1 MDLPRGGTLKI
12 EDVKIIG
19 VCGAGTMGAGIAQQA
34 ASSGY
39 QVRVLDVDD
48 AAWDRGLNII
58 NSSLDRMLTKE
69 KITQADKDATIGRM
83 SYSADVSAF
92 ADVDYV
98 IEAVFEDIDV
108 KRDLFTRLETVCRP
122 EVVYAT
128 NTSSI
133 SITEIA
139 ATTARPD
146 RVVGMH
152 FFNPVPVLKLVE
164 VIPALQT
171 DPAAVALATALTER
185 LGKTPVPCKD
195 TPGFVV
201 NRILIPMMIDAARVF
216 ESGVA
221 SAEDIDT
228 AMKLGANLPM
238 GPLELMDFTGVDIAY
253 HVGNVLFEYTR
264 EPRFS
269 PPTIMRKMVKAG
281 HLGRKTGKGF
291 YDYEQKT

>member
-1 MDLPRGGTLKI
+1 MKA
-12 EDVKIIG
+12 EDIKTIG

-34 ASSGY
+34 SVSGY
-39 QVRVLDVDD
+39 TVRVLDVDD
-48 AAWDRGLNII
+48 AAWARGLAII
-58 NSSLDRMLTKE
+58 TGGLDKMLAKE
-69 KITQADKDATIGRM
+69 KITQADKDAILGRI
-83 SYSADVSAF
+83 SYATAASAF

-98 IEAVFEDIDV
+98 IEAVFEDLEV
-108 KRDLFTRLETVCRP
+108 KRELFAKLEGVCRP
-122 EVVYAT
+122 EVVFAT

-139 ATTARPD
+139 AASSRPE

-152 FFNPVPVLKLVE
+152 FFNPVPVMKLVE
-164 VIPALQT
+164 IIPALQT
-171 DPAAVALATALTER
+171 AAESVELATAVTEG
-185 LGKTPVPCKD
+185 LGKTAVPCRD

-201 NRILIPMMIDAARVF
+201 NRILIPMLIDAARVF

-228 AMKLGANLPM
+228 AMKLGAGLPM

-253 HVGNVLFEYTR
+253 HVGNVLFEYTK
-264 EPRFS
+264 EQRFS

-291 YDYEQKT
+291 YEYEQKS

>member
-1 MDLPRGGTLKI
+1 MKAD
-12 EDVKIIG
+12 DVKVIG

-34 ASSGY
+34 AASGY
-39 QVRVLDVDD
+39 QVRVMDVND
-48 AAWDRGLNII
+48 AAWDRGLAII
-58 NSSLDRMLTKE
+58 TKGLDRMLAKE
-69 KITQADKDATIGRM
+69 KITQADKDAVLGRL
-83 SYSADVSAF
+83 SYSTDAASLAE
-92 ADVDYV
+92 VDYV
-98 IEAVFEDIDV
+98 IEAVFEDYQV
-108 KRDLFTRLETVCRP
+108 KKDLFARLEQVVRP
-122 EVVYAT
+122 DVVFAT

-139 ATTARPD
+139 SASDRPD

-152 FFNPVPVLKLVE
+152 FFNPVPVMKLVE

-171 DPAAVALATALTER
+171 AQETVELATAMTLG
-185 LGKTPVPCKD
+185 LGKTPVPCTD
-195 TPGFVV
+195 SPGFVV

-221 SAEDIDT
+221 SAADIDT

-253 HVGNVLFEYTR
+253 HVGNVLYEYTK
-264 EPRFS
+264 EQRFS
-269 PPTIMRKMVKAG
+269 PPPIMRKMIKAG

-291 YDYEQKT
+291 YDYADKT

>member
-1 MDLPRGGTLKI
+1 LKI
-12 EDVKIIG
+12 DDVKIVGI
-19 VCGAGTMGAGIAQQA
+19 CGAGTMGAGIAQQA
-34 ASSGY
+34 ALSGY
-39 QVRVLDVDD
+39 TVRVLDVDD
-48 AAWDRGLNII
+48 AAWTRGLNII
-58 NSSLDRMLTKE
+58 TGGLDRMLAKE
-69 KITQADKDATIGRM
+69 KITQDEKDAILGRIT
-83 SYSADVSAF
+83 YSTDVAAF
-92 ADVDYV
+92 ADADYV

-108 KRDLFTRLETVCRP
+108 KRELFARLETVCRP
-122 EVVYAT
+122 EVVFAT

-171 DPAAVALATALTER
+171 DPGAVALATAVTER
-185 LGKTPVPCKD
+185 LGKTAVPCKD

-201 NRILIPMMIDAARVF
+201 NRILIPMMIDAARVY

-253 HVGNVLFEYTR
+253 HVGNVLFEYTK
-264 EPRFS
+264 EQRFS

>member
-1 MDLPRGGTLKI
+1 VKAD
-12 EDVKIIG
+12 DVRIIG

-34 ASSGY
+34 AASGY

-48 AAWDRGLNII
+48 TAWKRGLGII
-58 NSSLDRMLTKE
+58 TKGLDRMLAKE
-69 KITQADKDATIGRM
+69 KITQADRDAILSRL
-83 SYSADVSAF
+83 SYSTDASSL

-98 IEAVFEDIDV
+98 IEAVFEDYEV
-108 KRDLFTRLETVCRP
+108 KKDLFARLELVCRP
-122 EVVYAT
+122 DVVFAT

-139 ATTARPD
+139 AASQRPD

-152 FFNPVPVLKLVE
+152 FFNPVPALPLVE

-171 DPAAVALATALTER
+171 DPEAAGLATEMATR
-185 LGKTPVPCKD
+185 LGKIPVACND

-201 NRILIPMMIDAARVF
+201 NRILVPMMIDAARVF

-221 SAEDIDT
+221 TAEGIDT
-228 AMKLGANLPM
+228 AMKLGANMPM
-238 GPLELMDFTGVDIAY
+238 GPLELMDFIGVDIAY
-253 HVGNVLFEYTR
+253 HIGNVLYEYTK
-264 EPRFS
+264 EQRFS

-281 HLGRKTGKGF
+281 HLGRKSGKGF
-291 YDYEQKT
+291 YDYTETT

>member
-1 MDLPRGGTLKI
+1 MKA
-12 EDVKIIG
+12 EDIKTIG

-34 ASSGY
+34 SVSGY
-39 QVRVLDVDD
+39 TVKVLDVDD
-48 AAWDRGLNII
+48 AAWARGLAII
-58 NSSLDRMLTKE
+58 TGGLDRMLAKE
-69 KITQADKDATIGRM
+69 KITQADKDAILGRI
-83 SYSADVSAF
+83 SYSTDASAF

-98 IEAVFEDIDV
+98 IEAVFEDLEV
-108 KRDLFTRLETVCRP
+108 KRELFAKLEGVCRP
-122 EVVYAT
+122 EVVFAT

-139 ATTARPD
+139 AASSRPE

-152 FFNPVPVLKLVE
+152 FFNPVPVMKLVE
-164 VIPALQT
+164 IIPALQT
-171 DPAAVALATALTER
+171 AAESVELATAVTEG
-185 LGKTPVPCKD
+185 LGKTAVPCKD

-201 NRILIPMMIDAARVF
+201 NRVLIPMLIDAARVY

-228 AMKLGANLPM
+228 AMKLGAGLPM

-253 HVGNVLFEYTR
+253 HVGNVLFEYTK
-264 EPRFS
+264 EQRFS

-291 YDYEQKT
+291 YEYEQKG

>member
-1 MDLPRGGTLKI
+1 VNID
-12 EDVKIIG
+12 DVKIIG

-34 ASSGY
+34 SISGFT
-39 QVRVLDVDD
+39 VKVMDVDD
-48 AAWDRGLNII
+48 AAWDRGLAII
-58 NSSLDRMLTKE
+58 TGGLDRMLAKE
-69 KITQADKDATIGRM
+69 KITQAQKDEVLGRI
-83 SYSADVSAF
+83 SYSTDVSSL

-98 IEAVFEDIDV
+98 IEAVFEDYDV
-108 KRDLFTRLETVCRP
+108 KKALFERLEGVCRP
-122 EVVYAT
+122 EVVFAT

-139 ATTARPD
+139 AATGRPAN
-146 RVVGMH
+146 VVGMH
-152 FFNPVPVLKLVE
+152 FFNPVPVMKLVE
-164 VIPALQT
+164 IIPALQT
-171 DPAAVALATALTER
+171 HPEAAALATAVTER
-185 LGKTPVPCKD
+185 LDRVPVPCKD

-228 AMKLGANLPM
+228 AMKLGASMPM
-238 GPLELMDFTGVDIAY
+238 GPLELMDFIGVDIAY
-253 HVGNVLFEYTR
+253 NVGNVLFEYTR
-264 EPRFS
+264 EARFS

-291 YDYEQKT
+291 YDYTQRGNTG

>member
-1 MDLPRGGTLKI
+1 MEAEGIKT
-12 EDVKIIG
+12 IG
-19 VCGAGTMGAGIAQQA
+19 VCGAGTMGAGIAQL
-34 ASSGY
+34 ASVSGY
-39 QVRVLDVDD
+39 TVKVLDVED
-48 AAWDRGLNII
+48 AAWARGLAII
-58 NSSLDRMLTKE
+58 TGGLDKMLAKE
-69 KITQADKDATIGRM
+69 KITQADKDAILGRI
-83 SYSADVSAF
+83 SYSTDPAAF
-92 ADVDYV
+92 SDVDYV
-98 IEAVFEDIDV
+98 IEAVFEDLEV
-108 KRDLFTRLETVCRP
+108 KRELFAKLESVCP
-122 EVVYAT
+122 AEVVFAT

-139 ATTARPD
+139 AASSRPD

-152 FFNPVPVLKLVE
+152 FFNPVPVMKLVE
-164 VIPALQT
+164 IIPALQT
-171 DPAAVALATALTER
+171 APASVELATAVAQG
-185 LGKTPVPCKD
+185 LGKTAVPCKD

-201 NRILIPMMIDAARVF
+201 NRILIPMLIDAARVY

-228 AMKLGANLPM
+228 AMKLGAGLPM

-253 HVGNVLFEYTR
+253 HVGNVLHEYTK

-291 YDYEQKT
+291 YDYGQRT

>member
-1 MDLPRGGTLKI
+1 VKAD
-12 EDVKIIG
+12 DVRIIG

-34 ASSGY
+34 AASGY

-48 AAWDRGLNII
+48 TAWKRGLGII
-58 NSSLDRMLTKE
+58 TKGLDRMLAKG
-69 KITQADKDATIGRM
+69 KITQADRDAILSRL
-83 SYSADVSAF
+83 SYSTDASSL

-98 IEAVFEDIDV
+98 IEAVFEDYEV
-108 KRDLFTRLETVCRP
+108 KKDLFARLELVCRP
-122 EVVYAT
+122 DVVFAT

-139 ATTARPD
+139 AASQRPD

-152 FFNPVPVLKLVE
+152 FFNPVPALPLVE

-171 DPAAVALATALTER
+171 DPEAAGLATEMATR
-185 LGKTPVPCKD
+185 LGKIPVACND

-201 NRILIPMMIDAARVF
+201 NRILVPMMIDAARVF

-221 SAEDIDT
+221 TAEGIDT
-228 AMKLGANLPM
+228 AMKLGANMPM
-238 GPLELMDFTGVDIAY
+238 GPLELMDFIGVDIAY
-253 HVGNVLFEYTR
+253 HIGNVLYEYTK
-264 EPRFS
+264 EQRFS

-281 HLGRKTGKGF
+281 HLGRKSGKGF
-291 YDYEQKT
+291 YDYTETT

>member
-1 MDLPRGGTLKI
+1 MKA
-12 EDVKIIG
+12 EDIKTIG

-34 ASSGY
+34 SVSGY
-39 QVRVLDVDD
+39 TVRVLDVDD
-48 AAWDRGLNII
+48 AAWARGLAII
-58 NSSLDRMLTKE
+58 TGGLDRMLAKE
-69 KITQADKDATIGRM
+69 KITQADKDAILGRI
-83 SYSADVSAF
+83 SYSTDASAF

-98 IEAVFEDIDV
+98 IEAVFEDLEV
-108 KRDLFTRLETVCRP
+108 KRELFAKLEGVCRP
-122 EVVYAT
+122 EVVFAT

-139 ATTARPD
+139 AASSRPD

-152 FFNPVPVLKLVE
+152 FFNPVPVMKLVE
-164 VIPALQT
+164 IIPALQT
-171 DPAAVALATALTER
+171 ATGSVELATAVTKG
-185 LGKTPVPCKD
+185 LGKTAVPCKD

-201 NRILIPMMIDAARVF
+201 NRVLIPMLIDAARVF

-228 AMKLGANLPM
+228 AMKLGAGLPM

-253 HVGNVLFEYTR
+253 HVGNVLFEYTK
-264 EPRFS
+264 EQRFS

-291 YDYEQKT
+291 YEYEQKS

>member
-1 MDLPRGGTLKI
+1 MKA
-12 EDVKIIG
+12 EDVKTIG

-34 ASSGY
+34 SVSGY
-39 QVRVLDVDD
+39 RVKVVDVDD
-48 AAWDRGLNII
+48 AAWARGLTII
-58 NSSLDRMLTKE
+58 TGGLDKMLSKE
-69 KITQADKDATIGRM
+69 KITQADKDAILGRI
-83 SYSADVSAF
+83 SYSTDVSSL

-98 IEAVFEDIDV
+98 IEAVFEDIEV
-108 KRDLFTRLETVCRP
+108 KRQLFTKLEAACTP
-122 EVVYAT
+122 EVVFAT

-139 ATTARPD
+139 AASGRPD

-152 FFNPVPVLKLVE
+152 FFNPVPVMKLVE
-164 VIPALQT
+164 IIPALQT
-171 DPAAVALATALTER
+171 DPAAVELATAVTEK
-185 LGKTPVPCKD
+185 LGKTAVPCKD

-228 AMKLGANLPM
+228 AMKLGAGLPM

-253 HVGNVLFEYTR
+253 HVGNVLFEYTK
-264 EPRFS
+264 EQRFS

-291 YDYEQKT
+291 YDYTQKS